1 MRSRRTSS
9 DTTPGKHISSPELAK
24 LTDPRPVMRRPSAL
38 SNCAKEGQGI
48 RVLVGLLMYLNSPS
62 RLLSVYDSTTASVA
76 DAVTLLWGCRPLLT
90 CVACCDGDA
99 VDVLER
105 WR

>member
-9 DTTPGKHISSPELAK
+9 DTTPGKHISSPEL
-24 LTDPRPVMRRPSAL
+24 
-38 SNCAKEGQGI
+38 AKEGQGI